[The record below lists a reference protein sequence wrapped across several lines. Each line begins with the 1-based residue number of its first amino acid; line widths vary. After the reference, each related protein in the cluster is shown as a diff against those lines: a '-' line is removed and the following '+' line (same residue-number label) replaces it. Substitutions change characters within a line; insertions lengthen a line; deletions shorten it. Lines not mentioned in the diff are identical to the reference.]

1 MESRRIHYID
11 WLRVIAVLL
20 LFPFHTGRVF
30 NVDDPFYVKSV
41 FQSDFISGVLSFIGV
56 WHMPLLFLL
65 AGASTYLAFRK
76 RGVGQYALERI
87 KRLLVPLVFGIFV
100 LIPPQTWYGGR
111 FNSGYAKSFW
121 QYLASTDFLVF
132 NIRDGGDY
140 YGGFGIGHLW
150 FILFLLVISLVALA
164 LIVPM
169 RTPRGTRFA
178 QGFARALSRP
188 AGWLL
193 AAFIIMF
200 AENTPELVGI
210 NFVYYFTFF
219 VLGYVVMTDDLFAER
234 AERNRWPAM
243 IAGLALAEFSIL
255 TADFRHSFPDPSL
268 ERTGLTLL
276 LFLSVWLVI
285 IGAIGLGRGYL
296 DRPSKALSYLG
307 EASYPVYIL
316 HQTVIV
322 VLAWYIVRMPGP
334 WALQWV
340 LLLALSIAGTF
351 GLYEVVRRLGVLR
364 FLFGMK
370 PRRRAVTGATP

>member
-1 MESRRIHYID
+1 MESRRIHSID
-11 WLRVIAVLL
+11 WLRVFAVLL

-30 NVDDPFYVKSV
+30 NVNDPFYVKSA
-41 FQSDFISGVLSFIGV
+41 FQSGFISDVLSLIEV

-76 RGVGQYALERI
+76 RGAGQYALERV
-87 KRLLVPLVFGIFV
+87 KRLLVPLLFGIFV

-111 FNSGYAKSFW
+111 FNSGYTKSFW

-164 LIVPM
+164 LILPM

-178 QGFARALSRP
+178 QGFARVLSHP

-193 AAFIIMF
+193 AAFIIML
-200 AENTPELVGI
+200 AENTPEIAGI
-210 NFVYYFTFF
+210 NFIYYFVFF
-219 VLGYVVMTDDLFAER
+219 VLGYVIMTDERFAER
-234 AERNRWPAM
+234 AERYRWLAT
-243 IAGLALAEFSIL
+243 IAGLALAEFSVL

-276 LFLSVWLVI
+276 LFGSVWLVI
-285 IGAIGLGRGYL
+285 VGALGLGRRYL

-322 VLAWYIVRMPGP
+322 VLAWYVVRLPGP
-334 WALQWV
+334 WALQWFA
-340 LLLALSIAGTF
+340 LLALSVAATF
-351 GLYEVVRRLGVLR
+351 GVYEVVRRVGVLR

-370 PRRRAVTGATP
+370 PRRRAATEAPS